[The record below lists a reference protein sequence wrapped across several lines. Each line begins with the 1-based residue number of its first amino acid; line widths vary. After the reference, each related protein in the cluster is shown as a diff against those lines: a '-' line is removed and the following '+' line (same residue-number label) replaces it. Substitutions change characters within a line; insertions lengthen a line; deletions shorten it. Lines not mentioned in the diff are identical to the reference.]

1 MRYLLSLSFLT
12 LFLGVSGQSTTE
24 ESLQV
29 GQMYEFTVSRVKER
43 TGQQYVK
50 YDTVSKKNKTLAHE
64 VSSNHK
70 VIVNDTSDNMV
81 YYKYLNFTGDSL
93 YNIYNTPT
101 TWMMPKKEF
110 KEITR
115 PLYSRYKGAKVGVY
129 TVPFRLRG
137 VGGGGEPFDF
147 ESSLSLTANLVFGV
161 GSRKEKHSTVDG
173 SLGLGLTSIA
183 LDSLNSDVSENRTA
197 SALTL
202 SMGLVY
208 WPNEHINIGA
218 FVGWDKL
225 GLKDRSTDW
234 IYDGKTWLGLGINI
248 GFEALTTDK
257 NAKIGKN

>member
-12 LFLGVSGQSTTE
+12 LFLGVSGQSATE

-29 GQMYEFTVSRVKER
+29 GQLYQFTASKVAANTDQKYVDTTNKR
-43 TGQQYVK
+43 TS
-50 YDTVSKKNKTLAHE
+50 YD
-64 VSSNHK
+64 VSSGYK
-70 VIVNDTSDNMV
+70 VIIDHLSDDSV
-81 YYKYLNFTGDSL
+81 YYSYLNFNDQGL
-93 YNIYNTPT
+93 YKTYNTPV
-101 TWMMPKKEF
+101 TWVMSKKEF

-137 VGGGGEPFDF
+137 VGGKGEPFDF

-161 GSRKEKHSTVDG
+161 GSRKEKHSMVDG

-183 LDSLNSDVSENRTA
+183 LDSLNSDVPENRTA
-197 SALTL
+197 SALTISL
-202 SMGLVY
+202 GLVY
-208 WPNEHINIGA
+208 WPNEQINIGA

-225 GLKDRSTDW
+225 GLKDRSADW
-234 IYDGKTWLGLGINI
+234 IYDGKTWLGLGVNI
-248 GFEALTTDK
+248 GFEALTTDE

>member
-29 GQMYEFTVSRVKER
+29 GQLYEFTASKIAAITDQKYVDNANGR
-43 TGQQYVK
+43 TP
-50 YDTVSKKNKTLAHE
+50 YD
-64 VSSNHK
+64 VSSGYM
-70 VIVNDTSDNMV
+70 VIIDHLSNDSV
-81 YYKYLNFTGDSL
+81 YYSYLNFSDQSL
-93 YNIYNTPT
+93 YNTYNTPV
-101 TWMMPKKEF
+101 TWVMSKKEF

-137 VGGGGEPFDF
+137 VGGKGEPFDF

-161 GSRKEKHSTVDG
+161 GSRKEKHSIADL
-173 SLGLGLTSIA
+173 SLGLGLTSIG
-183 LDSLNSDVSENRTA
+183 LDSLNSEVPENRTA
-197 SALTL
+197 SAFSL
-202 SMGLVY
+202 SMGLVL
-208 WPNEHINIGA
+208 WPNEHVNFGA

-225 GLKDRSTDW
+225 GLKDRSADW

>member
-24 ESLQV
+24 EPLQV
-29 GQMYEFTVSRVKER
+29 GQMYEFIASKIAANTD
-43 TGQQYVK
+43 QK
-50 YDTVSKKNKTLAHE
+50 YADNANKWAPYG
-64 VSSNHK
+64 VSSGYK
-70 VIVNDTSDNMV
+70 VIVNHLRDDSV
-81 YYKYLNFTGDSL
+81 YYSYLNFSDQSL
-93 YNIYNTPT
+93 YSIYNTPT
-101 TWMMPKKEF
+101 TWVMSEKEF
-110 KEITR
+110 EEIAR

-137 VGGGGEPFDF
+137 VGAKGEPFDF
-147 ESSLSLTANLVFGV
+147 ESSLSLSANLVFGF
-161 GSRKEKHSTVDG
+161 GSRREKHSIADL
-173 SLGLGLTSIA
+173 SLGLGLTSIG
-183 LDSLNSDVSENRTA
+183 LDSLNSEVSENRTA
-197 SALTL
+197 SAFTL
-202 SMGLVY
+202 SMGLVL